1 MTGLGY
7 APEGQIL
14 FEGDN
19 ICFGN
24 SDRGDLEKLIRFAH
38 LCSNAQVL
46 PPNDDRSTYTVLG
59 DPTEACLN
67 VLLEKS
73 GINIQENRKFAPRL
87 KELPFDSVRK
97 RMTTIHSLGGD
108 EKDKKISITKGAPKE
123 ILDLS
128 DYVLSDGKV
137 IPLNKE
143 ERNKIQLA
151 NDTFAKDGLRVLAV
165 SYCDIEGFSKE
176 QWTQENLEQHMVFI
190 GLIAMSDPPR
200 EAFAKLLIN
209 VMQQAFVLLW

>member
-1 MTGLGY
+1 
-7 APEGQIL
+7 
-14 FEGDN
+14 
-19 ICFGN
+19 
-24 SDRGDLEKLIRFAH
+24 
-38 LCSNAQVL
+38 
-46 PPNDDRSTYTVLG
+46 
-59 DPTEACLN
+59 
-67 VLLEKS
+67 
-73 GINIQENRKFAPRL
+73 
-87 KELPFDSVRK
+87 
-97 RMTTIHSLGGD
+97 LGGD

-176 QWTQENLEQHMVFI
+176 QWTQENLEQH
-190 GLIAMSDPPR
+190 
-200 EAFAKLLIN
+200 
-209 VMQQAFVLLW
+209 